1 VLILP
6 TVPDIAP
13 LVSAPEDQL
22 DDFRNRALR
31 LLCLGGLSGFPQ
43 VTIPVARR
51 EGAPLGLSLLGPKGS
66 DKSLIAFATTFE
78 RAARVRIA

>member
-1 VLILP
+1 
-6 TVPDIAP
+6 
-13 LVSAPEDQL
+13 
-22 DDFRNRALR
+22 
-31 LLCLGGLSGFPQ
+31 
-43 VTIPVARR
+43 VARR